1 MSKQFLYVGPDWI
14 MYAGPG
20 GYEYSEMLS
29 PAILLSRQSEPIVC
43 QAASGE
49 QLKSSCLLHPAGE
62 WSSVSASSL
71 VVIYLDPLSAPART
85 IQLASSSPLVCPQL
99 IERQQDYSTDY
110 DHLFTEEAS
119 SDDATRFIS
128 ALRAAISATA
138 DHRSEDERIRHVANE
153 LTQNPVGRLDLKR
166 LAGIVGLSAERL
178 RHLFKQQIG
187 MTLSKY
193 KAWRQVHS
201 MFCHMVSEQ
210 GPVYDWNTHQ
220 ALQSAGF
227 YDDSHGYRT
236 ITQYFGSQR
245 SMEETDLLLINCI
258 SDKLAQPPS

>member
-29 PAILLSRQSEPIVC
+29 PAVLLSKQSEPIVC
-43 QAASGE
+43 QASRGE
-49 QLKSSCLLHPAGE
+49 PLTSACLLHPAGQ

-71 VVIYLDPLSAPART
+71 IIIYLDPTSAPART
-85 IQLASSSPLVCPQL
+85 IQLASALPMACPQI
-99 IERQQDYSTDY
+99 IEHLPAYSPDYE
-110 DHLFTEEAS
+110 HLLSESATSE
-119 SDDATRFIS
+119 DAARFIS
-128 ALRAAISATA
+128 ILRTEIDATSAV
-138 DHRSEDERIRHVANE
+138 RPEDERIRRVASE
-153 LTQNPVGRLDLKR
+153 LSENPVGRLDLKK
-166 LAGIVGLSAERL
+166 LAGIAGLSAERL
-178 RHLFKQQIG
+178 RHLFKQQTG

-193 KAWRQVHS
+193 KIWRQVHS

-210 GPVYDWNTHQ
+210 GPIYDWHTHN

-236 ITQYFGSQR
+236 ITQFFGSQR
-245 SMEETDLLLINCI
+245 SMAEIDLHLVNCLN
-258 SDKLAQPPS
+258 D